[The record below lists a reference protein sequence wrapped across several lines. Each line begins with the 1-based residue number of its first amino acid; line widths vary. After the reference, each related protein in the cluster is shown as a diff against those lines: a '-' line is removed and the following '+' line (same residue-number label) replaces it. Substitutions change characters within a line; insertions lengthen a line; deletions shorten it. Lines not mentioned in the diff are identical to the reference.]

1 MKEKSRIVAL
11 NGSYRRRG
19 NTNRMVE
26 EVLKGCREAGAK
38 TEHIFLMEKDIRACL
53 GCMKCSKYKEET
65 IGRCVQKDDM
75 RGLLEKIVS
84 ADALI
89 VACPVYW
96 GNMSAHMVKFL
107 HRMSPLAYDKSLDGG
122 MKGIP
127 VYKLKPTKPGMYIT
141 SMIAPFPIN
150 RIMGVY
156 RNFYKMLRLVLRLA
170 GFKADCVLNVG
181 GSEGKTPI
189 PNREG
194 MKRRAYRLGLK
205 LAGD

>member
-1 MKEKSRIVAL
+1 MKEKRRIVAL
-11 NGSYRRRG
+11 NGSYRRKG

-38 TEHIFLMEKDIRACL
+38 TEHIFLMEKEIRACL
-53 GCMKCSKYKEET
+53 GCMKCSKYRDET

-96 GNMSAHMVKFL
+96 GNMSAHMVKFM
-107 HRMSPLAYDKSLDGG
+107 HRMSPLAYDKALDGG
-122 MKGIP
+122 MKGVP
-127 VYKLKPTKPGMYIT
+127 VYKLKPAKPGMYIT

-150 RIMGVY
+150 LVMSVY

-170 GFKADCVLNVG
+170 GFKADYALNVG
-181 GSEGKTPI
+181 GSEGKRPI
-189 PNREG
+189 SSRKD
-194 MKRRAYRLGLK
+194 MKRKARALGLK
-205 LAGD
+205 LAGR